1 MKPTKTRHYSFPSI
15 HLKNWIS
22 CATVTNQKQKSIS
35 NILPCVFIMWL
46 AGWQELSLH
55 SYLTN
60 SITLQPMNI
69 GPNSSHMLSYVFL
82 MTTTGSD
89 LISRK
94 LIKIHQLTRHHF
106 ISRLSPLSGQ
116 DCNGP
121 GPMWWSIQLNQ
132 QICFGA
138 RTHYVAQSHISMQ
151 CSVVL

>member
-1 MKPTKTRHYSFPSI
+1 MCDCDKPETKVHQQHFALCIYNVVSRLTG
-15 HLKNWIS
+15 
-22 CATVTNQKQKSIS
+22 TV
-35 NILPCVFIMWL
+35 
-46 AGWQELSLH
+46 SLH